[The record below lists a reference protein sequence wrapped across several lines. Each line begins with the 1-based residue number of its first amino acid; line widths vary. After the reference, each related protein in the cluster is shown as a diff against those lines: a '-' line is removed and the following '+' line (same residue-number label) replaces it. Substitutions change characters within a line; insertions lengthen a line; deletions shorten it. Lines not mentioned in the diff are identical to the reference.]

1 MCVVETN
8 VWNASITH
16 RRDAA
21 QAIEALAAYS
31 VQRGHDAASFGDSA
45 DRRSLILAPHD
56 GRTRSAEAGRLSF
69 STGFVRPWLKLIRGA
84 KTSFAISP
92 PVAG

>member
-45 DRRSLILAPHD
+45 DRRMSSWHHMMGTPD
-56 GRTRSAEAGRLSF
+56 RQRL
-69 STGFVRPWLKLIRGA
+69 
-84 KTSFAISP
+84 
-92 PVAG
+92 VA